1 MQADVRIERIPADPS
16 PTGTLACDRLRGNAR
31 AEPRRRSRVKASAY
45 DDPMSGGMGA
55 SVPREPGSTLPTSSQ
70 TERDRV
76 MEPKVIVMIVTLALP
91 SGDKGVHVTPF
102 PDVERC
108 VVAANL
114 EATDPKVLHVECSEL
129 ANGELKLQ
137 FKRSWPS

>member
-1 MQADVRIERIPADPS
+1 M
-16 PTGTLACDRLRGNAR
+16 
-31 AEPRRRSRVKASAY
+31 
-45 DDPMSGGMGA
+45 
-55 SVPREPGSTLPTSSQ
+55 
-70 TERDRV
+70 
-76 MEPKVIVMIVTLALP
+76 ALP